1 MPFESDNFDAGSPA
15 GTHVLEGMLRTLPD
29 SKIVED
35 LHGHVRI
42 QRNSQKNK
50 RQTVHQIQELVT
62 QSKVL
67 SERNIRHP
75 AAVDRNCFVQMF
87 KRTPGRKRK
96 RRYFA
101 SVHQL
106 PERWSTI
113 MGRKNWG
120 SLSEEVLLRGA
131 GAFAFLKFYRQFK
144 LKDRVEFVCSMAFSR
159 SLQQSS
165 LFFPSKILSKTCQ
178 AYVGFVWVNLIG
190 VSCYG
195 QLRHIAPCFEGT
207 DEWWALDP
215 SGVVHWAHIIE
226 PSDWKVWT
234 FDHVAFGGELVL
246 MRFQESESLLRHFF
260 GEIKRHNL
268 PTKTDL
274 ANLGEHLGVLCTSAK
289 VLMKMPTMDLIDS
302 LLDMI
307 CDGDVDW
314 CEAIKKAMRKPKQAA
329 SAESADRSRTE
340 LGTVLDEVVLSEL
353 SLDERKDF
361 KEVQGAIAKNIT
373 SSSGWTLVD
382 RQEKNKGKSGKS
394 AKTKAK
400 AKSKA
405 KPKAAQPK
413 GRGRGR
419 GRGRIGSSGVRFNT
433 GRARKRRRVNAENA
447 VLDGDDVNVFWQL
460 TNLFCNEF
468 SNYGILSV
476 IMHPSQG

>member
-1 MPFESDNFDAGSPA
+1 MVHN
-15 GTHVLEGMLRTLPD
+15 
-29 SKIVED
+29 
-35 LHGHVRI
+35 HGA
-42 QRNSQKNK
+42 
-50 RQTVHQIQELVT
+50 QELGVPFGGGA
-62 QSKVL
+62 SSWSWSL
-67 SERNIRHP
+67 
-75 AAVDRNCFVQMF
+75 CF
-87 KRTPGRKRK
+87 
-96 RRYFA
+96 
-101 SVHQL
+101 S
-106 PERWSTI
+106 
-113 MGRKNWG
+113 
-120 SLSEEVLLRGA
+120 EVLQTMQTQRSCGVRVQHGLFSK
-131 GAFAFLKFYRQFK
+131 FATELTFLSFEDSQQDLPSLCGLCLGQF
-144 LKDRVEFVCSMAFSR
+144 DW
-159 SLQQSS
+159 
-165 LFFPSKILSKTCQ
+165 
-178 AYVGFVWVNLIG
+178 GFLLWP
-190 VSCYG
+190 
-195 QLRHIAPCFEGT
+195 IAPCFEGT

-361 KEVQGAIAKNIT
+361 KEVQEAIAKNIT

-400 AKSKA
+400 AKPKA

-476 IMHPSQG
+476 IVHPSQG

>member
-1 MPFESDNFDAGSPA
+1 
-15 GTHVLEGMLRTLPD
+15 
-29 SKIVED
+29 
-35 LHGHVRI
+35 
-42 QRNSQKNK
+42 
-50 RQTVHQIQELVT
+50 
-62 QSKVL
+62 
-67 SERNIRHP
+67 
-75 AAVDRNCFVQMF
+75 
-87 KRTPGRKRK
+87 
-96 RRYFA
+96 
-101 SVHQL
+101 
-106 PERWSTI
+106 
-113 MGRKNWG
+113 
-120 SLSEEVLLRGA
+120 
-131 GAFAFLKFYRQFK
+131 
-144 LKDRVEFVCSMAFSR
+144 MAFSR
-159 SLQQSS
+159 SLQHELTFLSFEDSQQNLPS
-165 LFFPSKILSKTCQ
+165 LCGLCLSQ
-178 AYVGFVWVNLIG
+178 FDWGFLLWP
-190 VSCYG
+190 
-195 QLRHIAPCFEGT
+195 IAPCFEGT

-215 SGVVHWAHIIE
+215 SGVVHCAHIIE

-361 KEVQGAIAKNIT
+361 KEVQEAIAKNIT

-400 AKSKA
+400 AKPKA

-476 IMHPSQG
+476 IVHPSQG

>member
-1 MPFESDNFDAGSPA
+1 MEVMQEDFDSILQLEQAAANGSVSLQILTDLKAVITPPVRLMYMSFESDNFDAGSPA

-87 KRTPGRKRK
+87 KRTPDRKRK

-131 GAFAFLKFYRQFK
+131 AAFAFLKFYKQYK
-144 LKDRVEFVCSMAFSR
+144 LKDRGVRVQHGLFSKFATELTFLSFEDSQQNLP
-159 SLQQSS
+159 SLCGLCLGQ
-165 LFFPSKILSKTCQ
+165 FDW
-178 AYVGFVWVNLIG
+178 GFLLWP
-190 VSCYG
+190 
-195 QLRHIAPCFEGT
+195 IAPYFEGT

-234 FDHVAFGGELVL
+234 FDHAAFGGELVL

-307 CDGDVDW
+307 CDGDMDW
-314 CEAIKKAMRKPKQAA
+314 CEAIKQ
-329 SAESADRSRTE
+329 
-340 LGTVLDEVVLSEL
+340 DEAHEPECSHV
-353 SLDERKDF
+353 
-361 KEVQGAIAKNIT
+361 
-373 SSSGWTLVD
+373 
-382 RQEKNKGKSGKS
+382 
-394 AKTKAK
+394 
-400 AKSKA
+400 
-405 KPKAAQPK
+405 
-413 GRGRGR
+413 
-419 GRGRIGSSGVRFNT
+419 
-433 GRARKRRRVNAENA
+433 
-447 VLDGDDVNVFWQL
+447 
-460 TNLFCNEF
+460 C
-468 SNYGILSV
+468 
-476 IMHPSQG
+476 